1 MALEYLT
8 GGETVSAAKLNELW
22 AEVELIAGKALDNK
36 SSLLV
41 FDYTDREIFGQPFFF
56 FNSSNHGVDDFT
68 TFNGAIGGGTVT
80 ETNHDQN
87 AKDAAADAASITE
100 LGLDPTKFWAKTSA
114 SLNLEAS
121 LKAHTRIVGG
131 YKYFLWPDES
141 PHPEKLW
148 NTAVAEIVIGDHDGQ
163 FLFNDA
169 WDKFNCFRV
178 HNLTMS
184 SVNVIFGN
192 ADDPTHSFTLEANS
206 QRCVRRDSVSSGYDS
221 THRYVWKVNPGD
233 PRFLKFTSH
242 AGSVAQTMEANN
254 VSNPSW
260 LYKFFYL
267 LEEFQLISLD
277 RDTFTDVGSE
287 YQAAGYLPEIT
298 DDTIV
303 ADLVYHRGALSLTQ
317 DEATSTLDFEGF
329 ETLPD
334 KFTAAGYA
342 TDATGSRFQI
352 NRDTSSIVST
362 ITPTGTNL
370 TTLDDDRRVMDMAA
384 ANQTL
389 ETEFALPAF
398 PLGSTSESGF
408 RRINAG
414 YHFGETYA
422 GHSTNLGELKIDIRD
437 KMPLLENASQK
448 EASTTCK
455 NQLDEVSEINVI
467 STTEGPVAYWVESW
481 FTGPADPGV
490 TIGAFSDSYYSGNFM
505 DDSRWRNNA
514 NPVVLLPLDAQINS
528 SGRVEFTQANHLNKV
543 TKYSLTDTTF
553 RLLDISFAGWPTDYL
568 NDSAKRYDR
577 IFEGPRFPRRFG
589 KETSEASASAE
600 SDVNDTTQA
609 GYSRLIH

>member
-8 GGETVSAAKLNELW
+8 GGETVTAAKLNELW

-56 FNSSNHGVDDFT
+56 FNSSNHGVDDYT

-80 ETNHDQN
+80 VSTHDQN
-87 AKDAAADAASITE
+87 AKDAAANAASITE
-100 LGLDPTKFWAKTSA
+100 LGLDSTKFWAKTSA
-114 SLNLEAS
+114 SLNLAAS
-121 LKAHTRIVGG
+121 LKAHTRIVSGD
-131 YKYFLWPDES
+131 KYFLWPDES
-141 PHPEKLW
+141 PHPEKIW

-169 WDKFNCFRV
+169 WDKFNCYRV

-221 THRYVWKVNPGD
+221 THRYVWKVKAGD

-260 LYKFFYL
+260 LYKFFDL
-267 LEEFQLISLD
+267 LEDNQLISLD
-277 RDTFTDVGSE
+277 RDTFTDVGPE

-298 DDTIV
+298 DDTLV
-303 ADLVYHRGALSLTQ
+303 ADLVYHRGALSLTK
-317 DEATSTLDFEGF
+317 DEATTTLDFEGF
-329 ETLPD
+329 ETLPT

-342 TDATGSRFQI
+342 TDVTGSRFQI

-362 ITPTGTNL
+362 IESTSTNL
-370 TTLDDDRRVMDMAA
+370 TTLEDDRRVMDMAA

-389 ETEFALPAF
+389 ETGLALPAF
-398 PLGSTSESGF
+398 PLGSTSVSGF

-437 KMPLLENASQK
+437 KMPLLENASR
-448 EASTTCK
+448 
-455 NQLDEVSEINVI
+455 NQLDEVSEINVK

-481 FTGPADPGV
+481 FTGPFDPGV
-490 TIGAFSDSYYSGNFM
+490 SIGAFSDSYYSGNFG
-505 DDSRWRNNA
+505 DDSRWSNNA

-528 SGRVEFTQANHLNKV
+528 SGRVEYTQASHLNKIA
-543 TKYSLTDTTF
+543 KYDLT
-553 RLLDISFAGWPTDYL
+553 DISFAGWPTNYL
-568 NDSAKRYDR
+568 NDSTKRYDR

-589 KETSEASASAE
+589 KETSEASAAAE
-600 SDVNDTTQA
+600 LDVNDSTQS
-609 GYSRLIH
+609 GYSRLIHR

>member
-1 MALEYLT
+1 LALEYLT
-8 GGETVSAAKLNELW
+8 GGETVTAAKLNELW

-80 ETNHDQN
+80 VSTHDQN
-87 AKDAAADAASITE
+87 AKDAAANAASITE

-114 SLNLEAS
+114 SLNLAAS
-121 LKAHTRIVGG
+121 LKAHTRIVSGD
-131 YKYFLWPDES
+131 KYFLWPDES
-141 PHPEKLW
+141 PHPEKIW

-163 FLFNDA
+163 FLFNVA

-206 QRCVRRDSVSSGYDS
+206 QRCVRRESVSSGYDS
-221 THRYVWKVNPGD
+221 THRYVWKVKAGD

-260 LYKFFYL
+260 LYKFFDL
-267 LEEFQLISLD
+267 LEDNQLISLD
-277 RDTFTDVGSE
+277 RDTFTDVGPE

-317 DEATSTLDFEGF
+317 NEATSTLDFEGF
-329 ETLPD
+329 ETLPA

-362 ITPTGTNL
+362 IESTGTNL
-370 TTLDDDRRVMDMAA
+370 TTLEDDRRVMDMAV

-389 ETEFALPAF
+389 ETELALPAF
-398 PLGSTSESGF
+398 PSGSTSVSGF

-414 YHFGETYA
+414 YHFGDTYA
-422 GHSTNLGELKIDIRD
+422 GHSTNLGELKIAIRD
-437 KMPLLENASQK
+437 KMPLIENTSR
-448 EASTTCK
+448 
-455 NQLDEVSEINVI
+455 NQLDEVSAINVK

-481 FTGPADPGV
+481 FTGPFDPGV
-490 TIGAFSDSYYSGNFM
+490 SIGAFSDSYYSGNFG

-528 SGRVEFTQANHLNKV
+528 SGRVEFTQANHLNKIA
-543 TKYSLTDTTF
+543 KYDLTG
-553 RLLDISFAGWPTDYL
+553 ISFAGWPTDYL
-568 NDSAKRYDR
+568 NDSTKRYDR

-589 KETSEASASAE
+589 HKAIEASASPE
-600 SDVNDTTQA
+600 SDVNDTTQS
-609 GYSRLIH
+609 GYSRLIHR

>member
-1 MALEYLT
+1 LALEYLT
-8 GGETVSAAKLNELW
+8 GGETVTAAKLNELW

-56 FNSSNHGVDDFT
+56 FNSSNHGVDDYT

-80 ETNHDQN
+80 EINHDQN
-87 AKDAAADAASITE
+87 AKDAAANAASITE
-100 LGLDPTKFWAKTSA
+100 LGLDSTKFWAKTSA
-114 SLNLEAS
+114 SLNLAAS
-121 LKAHTRIVGG
+121 LKAHTRIVSGD
-131 YKYFLWPDES
+131 KYFLWPDES
-141 PHPEKLW
+141 PHPEKIW

-169 WDKFNCFRV
+169 WDKFNCYRV

-192 ADDPTHSFTLEANS
+192 ADDPTHSFTLEASS

-221 THRYVWKVNPGD
+221 THRYVWKVKAGD

-260 LYKFFYL
+260 LYKFFDL
-267 LEEFQLISLD
+267 LEDNQLISLD
-277 RDTFTDVGSE
+277 RDTFTDVGPE

-298 DDTIV
+298 DDTLV
-303 ADLVYHRGALSLTQ
+303 ADLVYHRGALSLTK
-317 DEATSTLDFEGF
+317 DEATTTLDFEGF
-329 ETLPD
+329 ETLPT

-342 TDATGSRFQI
+342 TDVTGSRFQI

-362 ITPTGTNL
+362 IESTSTNL
-370 TTLDDDRRVMDMAA
+370 TTLEDDRRVMDMAA

-389 ETEFALPAF
+389 ETELALPAF
-398 PLGSTSESGF
+398 PLGSTSVSGF

-437 KMPLLENASQK
+437 KMPLLENASR
-448 EASTTCK
+448 
-455 NQLDEVSEINVI
+455 NQLDEVSEINVK

-481 FTGPADPGV
+481 FTGPFDPGV
-490 TIGAFSDSYYSGNFM
+490 SIGAFSDSYYSGNFG
-505 DDSRWRNNA
+505 DDSRWSNNA

-528 SGRVEFTQANHLNKV
+528 SGRVEYTQASHLNKIA
-543 TKYSLTDTTF
+543 KYDLT
-553 RLLDISFAGWPTDYL
+553 DISFAGWPTNYL
-568 NDSAKRYDR
+568 NDSTKRYDR

-589 KETSEASASAE
+589 KETSEASAAAE
-600 SDVNDTTQA
+600 LDVNDSTQS
-609 GYSRLIH
+609 GYSRLIHR

>member
-1 MALEYLT
+1 MAINYLT
-8 GGETVSAAKLNELW
+8 GGETVTAAKLDELW

-56 FNSSNHGVDDFT
+56 FNPSNHGVGKYT

-87 AKDAAADAASITE
+87 AKDAAADAASIIE
-100 LGLDPTKFWAKTSA
+100 LGLDSTNFWAKTSA
-114 SLNLEAS
+114 SLNLAAS

-131 YKYFLWPDES
+131 YKYFLWPNES
-141 PHPEKLW
+141 PHPEKIW

-163 FLFNDA
+163 FLFNSG

-184 SVNVIFGN
+184 SVLVVFGN
-192 ADDPTHSFTLEANS
+192 PDSPTHSFTLEANS
-206 QRCVRRDSVSSGYDS
+206 QRCVRRTSVSSGYDS
-221 THRYVWKVNPGD
+221 TYRYVWKVNPGD

-242 AGSVAQTMEANN
+242 AGSVAQTMEVNN

-260 LYKFFYL
+260 LYKFFDL
-267 LEEFQLISLD
+267 LEDNQLISLD
-277 RDTFTDVGSE
+277 RDTFTDVGPE

-298 DDTIV
+298 DDTLV
-303 ADLVYHRGALSLTQ
+303 ADLVYHRGALRLIQ
-317 DEATSTLDFEGF
+317 DEATATLDFEGF
-329 ETLPD
+329 STLPA
-334 KFTAAGYA
+334 KFAAGGYT
-342 TDATGSRFQI
+342 TDATGLRFQV

-362 ITPTGTNL
+362 ISSTGTNL
-370 TTLDDDRRVMDMAA
+370 ATLEDDRRVMDMAS

-389 ETEFALPAF
+389 ETAFVLPAF
-398 PLGSTSESGF
+398 SSGSTSVSGF

-437 KMPLLENASQK
+437 KMPLLENASR
-448 EASTTCK
+448 
-455 NQLDEVSEINVI
+455 NQLDEVSEIIVK

-481 FTGPADPGV
+481 FTGPFDPGV
-490 TIGAFSDSYYSGNFM
+490 SIGAFSDNYYSGNFG
-505 DDSRWRNNA
+505 DDARWRNNA
-514 NPVVLLPLDAQINS
+514 NSVVLLPLDAQINS

-543 TKYSLTDTTF
+543 PNYDLTN
-553 RLLDISFAGWPTDYL
+553 ISFAGWPTGYL
-568 NDSAKRYDR
+568 DESTKRFDR
-577 IFEGPRFPRRFG
+577 IFEGPRYPRRYG
-589 KETSEASASAE
+589 RETSEASTDAE
-600 SDVNDTTQA
+600 SDVNDSTQP
-609 GYSRLIH
+609 GYSRLIHR